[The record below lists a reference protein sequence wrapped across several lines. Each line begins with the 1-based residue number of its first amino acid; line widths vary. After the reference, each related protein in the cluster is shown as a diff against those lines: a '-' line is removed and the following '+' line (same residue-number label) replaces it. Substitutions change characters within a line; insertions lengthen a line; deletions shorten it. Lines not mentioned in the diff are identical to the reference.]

1 MQEKELMHWFVTVI
15 FPIFISGA
23 SFYIA
28 SKNRTTE
35 LEHRLTE
42 LEVRDTH
49 HEKLIDSIS
58 NRLDKY
64 EEEQKIIR
72 ALVERMDYM
81 NDGLKSVKEDVD
93 EIKVLIKSNQHK

>member
-15 FPIFISGA
+15 FPIFISCT

-28 SKNRTTE
+28 SKNRTAE

-42 LEVRDTH
+42 LEVSNKH
-49 HEKLIDSIS
+49 QEKVMDSH
-58 NRLDKY
+58 NLRLDKY
-64 EEEQKIIR
+64 EDEQKIIR

-93 EIKVLIKSNQHK
+93 EIKVLVRSIKE

>member
-1 MQEKELMHWFVTVI
+1 MQEKELMHWVVTVI
-15 FPIFISGA
+15 FPIFISCA

-42 LEVRDTH
+42 LEVSIKH
-49 HEKLIDSIS
+49 QEKVMDSH
-58 NRLDKY
+58 NLRLDKY
-64 EEEQKIIR
+64 EDEQKIIR

-93 EIKVLIKSNQHK
+93 EIKVLVRSIKE